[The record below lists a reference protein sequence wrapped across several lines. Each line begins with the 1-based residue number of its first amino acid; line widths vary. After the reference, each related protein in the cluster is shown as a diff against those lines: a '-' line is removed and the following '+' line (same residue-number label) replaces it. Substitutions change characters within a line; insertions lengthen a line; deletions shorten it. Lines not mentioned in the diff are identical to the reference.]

1 MKERNRK
8 GKFRATDSVGYK
20 MTQHRGFDAVS
31 WLAFEEAALE
41 KYDFGS
47 CKEGEKMTFGK
58 CQKVGGSSKKK
69 KEVPSSLKQ
78 SKATVE
84 AQRASAKKRG
94 SKSQIRKAE
103 KALASVNAKIDSYQ
117 ASEGEDEAS
126 FKSGC
131 PDGFRDKGSQTIN
144 GKRRKV
150 CCSSDGKTCITEDG
164 IPL

>member
-1 MKERNRK
+1 MNNFTDESWAL
-8 GKFRATDSVGYK
+8 FQEIAT
-20 MTQHRGFDAVS
+20 
-31 WLAFEEAALE
+31 E

-69 KEVPSSLKQ
+69 EVPSSLKQ

-84 AQRASAKKRG
+84 AQLASAKKRG
-94 SKSQIRKAE
+94 NKSQIRKAE
-103 KALASVNAKIDSYQ
+103 KALASVNSKIDSYQ
-117 ASEGEDEAS
+117 ASEVEDEAS

-131 PDGFRDKGSQTIN
+131 PDGFRSKGSKTIS
-144 GKRRKV
+144 GKRREVCCTPDGKV
-150 CCSSDGKTCITEDG
+150 CMTADG